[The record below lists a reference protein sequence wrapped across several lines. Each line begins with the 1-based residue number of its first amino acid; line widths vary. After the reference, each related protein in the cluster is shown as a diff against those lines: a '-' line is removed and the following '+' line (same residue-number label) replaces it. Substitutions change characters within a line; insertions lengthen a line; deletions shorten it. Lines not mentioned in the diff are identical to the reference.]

1 MPDLTGHVIK
11 CSVGTGHGRMILGLT
26 GHGRNFHAM
35 KEFYIALFKRK
46 ELVVNSRSGGF
57 FLG

>member
-1 MPDLTGHVIK
+1 MDKMFGGDRPWKND
-11 CSVGTGHGRMILGLT
+11 SRLT

>member
-1 MPDLTGHVIK
+1 MPDLTGHGIK

-35 KEFYIALFKRK
+35 KEFYIIALFKRK
-46 ELVVNSRSGGF
+46 RISG
-57 FLG
+57 